1 MGKESLEIA
10 VKIAYRNSG
19 PIGTPKP
26 GNKDCRA
33 VKAAA
38 VLPAGYVKS
47 ASLIAD
53 RRIILAGYRLSD
65 LFIRVTQN

>member
-1 MGKESLEIA
+1 M
-10 VKIAYRNSG
+10 
-19 PIGTPKP
+19 
-26 GNKDCRA
+26 
-33 VKAAA
+33 KAAA

-65 LFIRVTQN
+65 LFIRVTQKLKENSLQFGARDIVHK